1 MTTLVSRTRAHG
13 HAGDA
18 WNDRLLEAIER
29 WSLPLWASLPLLY
42 LGLGALLH
50 VIEWTLGPL
59 PAGEFSPFIASL
71 PAYPLGILALIAA
84 QNRVSASALA
94 RFRPA
99 TDLDDAT
106 FEVIR
111 HDLTHQP
118 ALSAALLGIAFGA
131 LGVVIEVT
139 KEGTDERLAD
149 HPAAYASMVVF
160 SFAFYA
166 FAGPWVV
173 RTVRLLR
180 QVDRLH
186 RRAIRIELLD
196 PDPLHALSSV
206 TSLVGFSFVA
216 VTSFSMVTDPETH
229 QTAAGL
235 ALTLILLAFAVAS
248 FILPLWGMHR
258 RLQTEKARLGGE
270 VGRRIEV
277 TTARL
282 YAHVD
287 ENRPGAT
294 EERDRLLA
302 LVTTRDLIDKLG
314 TWPWRPETPRWLIS
328 ALIIPLALWGLTRLL
343 ERTGL

>member
-1 MTTLVSRTRAHG
+1 MTTLAPLTQRRSHS
-13 HAGDA
+13 GDA
-18 WNDRLLEAIER
+18 WNDRLLEAVER
-29 WSLPLWASLPLLY
+29 WPLPLWASLPLLY
-42 LGLGALLH
+42 LATGALLH
-50 VIEWTLGPL
+50 AIEWFLGPV
-59 PAGEFSPFIASL
+59 PVGEFSPFIASL

-84 QNRVSASALA
+84 QNRVSTSALA
-94 RFRPA
+94 RYRRA
-99 TDLDDAT
+99 TDLDDAAY
-106 FEVIR
+106 EAVR

-118 ALSAALLGIAFGA
+118 AMSAALLGFAFGA

-139 KEGTDERLAD
+139 KEGNDDRLAQ
-149 HPAAYASMVVF
+149 HPAAYVSMIIF

-186 RRAIRIELLD
+186 RRAVRIDLLD

-229 QTAAGL
+229 QTTAGL

-270 VGRRIEV
+270 VGRRIEI

-287 ENRPGAT
+287 EDRPGAT

-302 LVTTRDLIDKLG
+302 LVATRDLIDNLG